1 MVSEIK
7 QYPEGQVIMKAAAL
21 ALLIC
26 FVFAAAAAADAP
38 AKVTLKADAM
48 AIKDAADEIAKQAA
62 VPIVVDPRAKGTIT
76 TSLTDADLSQALD
89 VITKPNNLTWKKLEF
104 ARKADAKVTLDQL
117 KSGIVA
123 LASMEL
129 LGLAVQDPTTG
140 TGALFAK
147 DIPAGTEVPKPAL
160 PEGYSWTT
168 VYVVLAP
175 EPKADES
182 AASKD
187 KVSSLAQTAA
197 KQMAE
202 IAALSPE
209 ERKQFFADYMAAQ
222 MKLAP
227 EARQAMLRDQIQA
240 VMSMDQQAR
249 DQFRA
254 DMRAVFSSM
263 PRGSFGGP
271 GGGRPQG
278 QSQGQGQSSRRRS
291 H

>member
-1 MVSEIK
+1 
-7 QYPEGQVIMKAAAL
+7 MKAIAAAL
-21 ALLIC
+21 VLAFC
-26 FVFAAAAAADAP
+26 FVHAGSAAVDAP
-38 AKVTLKADAM
+38 GKVTLKADAM
-48 AIKDAADEIAKQAA
+48 AVKDAADEIAKQAG
-62 VPIVVDPRAKGTIT
+62 VPIVVDPNAKGTIT
-76 TSLTDADLSQALD
+76 TSLTDADLAQALD
-89 VITKPNNLTWKKLEF
+89 VVTKPNNLTWKKLEF
-104 ARKADAKVTLDQL
+104 ARKTDAKVTLDQL
-117 KSGIVA
+117 KSSIVA

-129 LGLAVQDPTTG
+129 VGLAVEDPATK
-140 TGALFAK
+140 TGAIFAK
-147 DIPAGTEVPKPAL
+147 DIPAGTDLPKPAL
-160 PEGYSWTT
+160 PEGYAWTT

-175 EPKADES
+175 EPKTDES

-187 KVSSLAQTAA
+187 KVSALAQTAA
-197 KQMAE
+197 KQMAA

-254 DMRAVFSSM
+254 DMRAVFSNM

-271 GGGRPQG
+271 GGDRP
-278 QSQGQGQSSRRRS
+278 QGQGQSGRRRGN
-291 H
+291 